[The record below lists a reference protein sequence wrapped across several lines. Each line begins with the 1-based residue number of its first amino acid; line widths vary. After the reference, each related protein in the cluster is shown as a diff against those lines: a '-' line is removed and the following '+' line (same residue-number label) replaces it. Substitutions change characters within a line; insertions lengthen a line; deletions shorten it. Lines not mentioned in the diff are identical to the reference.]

1 MNRRTPLV
9 SLTVLGAVVALA
21 LVASPQ
27 VWAQAQPQQARA
39 MAPADARKG
48 DHIVAIVGQDLV
60 TAFEV
65 DRRLVLVRD
74 EFTSSGRALPPASEL
89 EKRVLDAL
97 IDERVVLVHARE
109 SGVRVDE
116 AELDRAV
123 QSVAAQNKLTV
134 VQLREQLRNDGLDYT
149 RFRADIRDQL
159 LVERV
164 REREVLGRIKIGDLE
179 VDDFLAKQGAR
190 GRAGEL
196 ELNLAQILVSLPE
209 QPDDAAVARARAK
222 AEAALARVVARED
235 FAAVAKAVS
244 DGSAADKGGEIGL
257 RAANRLPDA
266 FVDAARRLRVGEV
279 TPALVRTGA
288 GFHILKVL
296 ERKDAQ
302 DTSVVHTRARHI
314 LVRPAAQASADAVQR
329 QLLDLKRQIE
339 AGRLTF
345 EDAAR
350 RNSQDGSAE
359 QGGDLGFAPPGS
371 YVPEFEAAMN
381 ALRPGQ
387 MSEPIATRYGLHLI
401 QVVERKDVVVTS
413 KQLRE
418 QARNALREQRW
429 GQAFGEWLDELRGRA
444 YIERRDAPT
453 S

>member
-21 LVASPQ
+21 LGASPQ
-27 VWAQAQPQQARA
+27 AWAQAQPQQARA

-74 EFTSSGRALPPASEL
+74 EFTSGGRALPPASEL

>member
-1 MNRRTPLV
+1 MIMPALA
-9 SLTVLGAVVALA
+9 LVLGAVSA
-21 LVASPQ
+21 Q
-27 VWAQAQPQQARA
+27 AQAQPRAQAA
-39 MAPADARKG
+39 APADARNG

-74 EFTSSGRALPPASEL
+74 ELASNGRTPPPDSEL
-89 EKRVLDAL
+89 KQRVLDAL
-97 IDERVVLVHARE
+97 IDERIVLVHARE

-123 QSVAAQNKLTV
+123 QTVAAQNKLTLA
-134 VQLREQLRNDGLDYT
+134 QLREQLRKDGLDYT

-164 REREVLGRIKIGDLE
+164 REREVLGRIKIDDLE
-179 VDDFLAKQGAR
+179 IDDFLAKQGPR

-196 ELNLAQILVSLPE
+196 ELNLAQILVSVAE
-209 QPDDAAVARARAK
+209 QADDATVERQRAK
-222 AEAALARVVARED
+222 AQAALARVLARED

-244 DGSAADKGGEIGL
+244 DGGAADTGGEIGM
-257 RAANRLPDA
+257 RPASRLPDA

-302 DTSVVHTRARHI
+302 DTSVPHTRARHI
-314 LVRPAAQASADAVQR
+314 LVRPGSQASTEAVQR
-329 QLLDLKRQIE
+329 QLADLKRQIE
-339 AGRLTF
+339 SGRASF
-345 EDAAR
+345 EDLAR
-350 RNSQDGSAE
+350 RHSQDGSAE

-387 MSEPIATRYGLHLI
+387 VSDPVATRYGLHLI

-429 GQAFGEWLDELRGRA
+429 GQAFAEWLDELRGRA

>member
-1 MNRRTPLV
+1 MTM
-9 SLTVLGAVVALA
+9 LGTLVALA
-21 LVASPQ
+21 LALGVVS
-27 VWAQAQPQQARA
+27 AQAQAQSRA
-39 MAPADARKG
+39 AAPADARKG
-48 DHIVAIVGQDLV
+48 DHIVAVVGQDLV

-74 EFTSSGRALPPASEL
+74 EFAANGRTLPPEGEL
-89 EKRVLDAL
+89 KQRVLDTL

-109 SGVRVDE
+109 SGIRVDE
-116 AELDRAV
+116 GELDRAV
-123 QSVAAQNKLTV
+123 QSIAAQNKLTIA
-134 VQLREQLRNDGLDYT
+134 QLRDQLRKDGLDYT

-164 REREVLGRIKIGDLE
+164 REREVLGRIKIDDLE
-179 VDDFLAKQGAR
+179 IDDFLSKQGAR

-209 QPDDAAVARARAK
+209 QADDATVARQRAK
-222 AEAALARVVARED
+222 AEAALARVLARED
-235 FAAVAKAVS
+235 FAAIAKAVS

-257 RAANRLPDA
+257 RPASRLPDP

-296 ERKDAQ
+296 ERKDSQ
-302 DTSVVHTRARHI
+302 DTSVAHTRARHI
-314 LVRPAAQASADAVQR
+314 LVRPGSQASTDAVQR
-329 QLLDLKRQIE
+329 QLVDLKRQIE
-339 AGRLTF
+339 SGRANF
-345 EDAAR
+345 EELAR
-350 RNSQDGSAE
+350 RHSQDSSAE

-387 MSEPIATRYGLHLI
+387 VSEPVATRYGLHLI

>member
-9 SLTVLGAVVALA
+9 SLTVLGTALA
-21 LVASPQ
+21 LGAALPQ
-27 VWAQAQPQQARA
+27 AWAQAQPQQARA
-39 MAPADARKG
+39 AAPADARRG

-74 EFTSSGRALPPASEL
+74 EFSSSGRALPPASEL

-123 QSVAAQNKLTV
+123 QSIAAQNKLTIA
-134 VQLREQLRNDGLDYT
+134 QLREQLRKDGLDYT

-179 VDDFLAKQGAR
+179 VDDFLAKQSAR

-196 ELNLAQILVSLPE
+196 ELNLAQILVSLPD
-209 QPDDAAVARARAK
+209 QPDDAAVARQRSK
-222 AEAALARVVARED
+222 AEAALTRVLARED

-257 RAANRLPDA
+257 RAASRLPDA

-314 LVRPAAQASADAVQR
+314 LVRPAAQASTDAVQR